1 MASAPA
7 RALLVLLGLTAAAGA
22 VNAAEPTDK
31 LTPQPPLTPI
41 IQTWTV
47 ASPRTAD
54 GRPPPALIPTPPPRP
69 APPLSPPSQ
78 AVSQTPE
85 AAAPQVIAAPAPAPT
100 PTAVAKAPAAPPPAS
115 KTEAAPPKPTAEQKP
130 AAKAPPPPSSK
141 TERVVRYA
149 STEVNVRPRPSQNA
163 RRIDILDEGMAVEVI
178 GPLIDDKWAKV
189 SRHGEVL
196 GYVAAEFLRRT
207 PPPPH

>member
-1 MASAPA
+1 M
-7 RALLVLLGLTAAAGA
+7 
-22 VNAAEPTDK
+22 
-31 LTPQPPLTPI
+31 
-41 IQTWTV
+41 

-78 AVSQTPE
+78 AVSPTPDTV
-85 AAAPQVIAAPAPAPT
+85 APPIIAAPAPAPA
-100 PTAVAKAPAAPPPAS
+100 PAAVAKAPAPPPPVS
-115 KTEAAPPKPTAEQKP
+115 KAEAAPPKPTPEQKP
-130 AAKAPPPPSSK
+130 AVKAPPPPPSSK

-196 GYVAAEFLRRT
+196 GYVAAEFLRKT